1 MKNWPVDGNYK
12 LWVLLAQTREAMLKS
27 RQKELGRYNI
37 SPRQNAVLLFLQ
49 VAGDKATPAEIS
61 RGLFRES
68 HTISEILS
76 RMEKQGLLKRV
87 KDLSRKNLVR
97 VELTEQGREA
107 CNRSARRESIHKIL
121 SVLSSEE
128 RQQLELYLRRL
139 RDKALQLIK
148 KKKPLFP

>member
-37 SPRQNAVLLFLQ
+37 SPRQSAVLLFLQ
-49 VAGDKATPAEIS
+49 VAGDKVTPAEIS

-107 CNRSARRESIHKIL
+107 CNRSAKRESIHKIL

-139 RDKALQLIK
+139 RDKALQLIQ

>member
-1 MKNWPVDGNYK
+1 MKNWPVDGNYE

-27 RQKELGRYNI
+27 RQKELGQYNI

-87 KDLSRKNLVR
+87 KDLTRKNLVR
-97 VELTEQGREA
+97 VELTEQGRET
-107 CNRSARRESIHKIL
+107 CNRSTRRESIHKIL

>member
-87 KDLSRKNLVR
+87 KDLTRKNLVR
-97 VELTEQGREA
+97 VELTEQGRDT
-107 CNRSARRESIHKIL
+107 CIRSTRRESIHKIL